1 MNNHVIDVA
10 LGNAPADM
18 VIKNGRL
25 LNVHT
30 GEIYETEIAIA
41 DKVIAAVGSLSE
53 NTIGEN
59 TKVIDAQGKIMAPG
73 FIDAHI
79 HFESSMLSF
88 TEFSRML
95 VKHGTTAVA
104 TDLMEI
110 AIVAGEE
117 GINNVLR
124 ESEGLPVKLLQPI
137 PAFMSEEGELQTI
150 GAALYPEMI
159 EKLIKG
165 PHAVGLA
172 EVLYPPII
180 NKSPLSAWMLDLAE
194 KYGKTAE
201 GHAPELYGA
210 QLNAYASAGI
220 RSDHE
225 STNKEE
231 ALGKLRAGLRVLIR
245 EGSAAQDL
253 DAVIKMITEN
263 HVDTRHCALVSD
275 DIDMLH
281 IYEKGHLDYKV
292 RKAIKDGVNP
302 INAIQM
308 VTLNPAES
316 LKIDSK
322 YGSIAP
328 GKCAD
333 IVFLS
338 DLENCTVDSVI
349 SNGEVVVENG
359 KTVYEFKK
367 PEYTSV
373 MLNTVKLSKVI
384 TGDDLV
390 LTTDKNA
397 KKAKVRVIG
406 AQPTSLLTDALEAD
420 LDVVD
425 GVIQPDVAND
435 VLRIATVERYGK
447 GGSIG
452 KSFIKGFKISKGAIA
467 TSMGHDHHN
476 ITVVGSNANDMAVAV
491 NRIKELNGGLII
503 AEDGKVKYELPLPIC
518 GLLTDLDGEESALI
532 LKKMQEDLRAK
543 GCEMDSPY
551 MTLAFITLIFIPF
564 YGITD
569 KGLVDVI
576 NGKVIDPIISVEC

>member
-180 NKSPLSAWMLDLAE
+180 NKSPLSAWMLELAE

-253 DAVIKMITEN
+253 DAVIKIITEN

-292 RKAIKDGVNP
+292 RRAIKDGVDP
-302 INAIQM
+302 VNAIQM

-359 KTVYEFKK
+359 ETVYEFKK

-476 ITVVGSNANDMAVAV
+476 ITVVGSDANDMAVAV
-491 NRIKELNGGLII
+491 NRIQELKRRTYYRRGRKSKI
-503 AEDGKVKYELPLPIC
+503 
-518 GLLTDLDGEESALI
+518 
-532 LKKMQEDLRAK
+532 
-543 GCEMDSPY
+543 
-551 MTLAFITLIFIPF
+551 
-564 YGITD
+564 
-569 KGLVDVI
+569 
-576 NGKVIDPIISVEC
+576 

>member
-1 MNNHVIDVA
+1 MNTHVIDVA
-10 LGNAPADM
+10 LGNSPADM
-18 VIKNGRL
+18 VIKNGKL
-25 LNVHT
+25 INVHT

-41 DKVIAAVGSLSE
+41 DQVIAAVGNLSDK
-53 NTIGEN
+53 TIGPD
-59 TKVIDAQGKIMAPG
+59 TKVIDAQGKYLAPG

-79 HFESSMLSF
+79 HFESSMLTY

-95 VKHGTTAVA
+95 VQHGTTAVA

-110 AIVAGEE
+110 AIVAGEG
-117 GINNVLR
+117 GINEIFR
-124 ESEGLPVKLLQPI
+124 ESEGLPVKLLYPV
-137 PAFMSEEGELQTI
+137 PSFMSEEGELQTI

-159 EKLIKG
+159 EKLIKT
-165 PHAVGLA
+165 PKAVGLA
-172 EVLYPPII
+172 EVLYPPIL
-180 NKSPLSAWMLDLAE
+180 NKSPLSAHMLELAE
-194 KYGKTAE
+194 QYGKTAE

-210 QLNAYASAGI
+210 QLNAYASTGI

-253 DAVIKMITEN
+253 DAVIKMITEE

-292 RKAIKDGVNP
+292 KRAIAAGVDP
-302 INAIQM
+302 VEAIQM

-316 LKIDSK
+316 LKVDGK

-333 IVFLS
+333 IVLIT
-338 DLENCTVDSVI
+338 DLENCVVDSVI
-349 SNGEVVVENG
+349 SNGEYVVEGG
-359 KTVYEFKK
+359 KTLYGYKK
-367 PEYTSV
+367 PEFSQI
-373 MLNTVKLSKVI
+373 MLNTVKLSKEI
-384 TGDDLV
+384 TAEDLIIKV
-390 LTTDKNA
+390 DSNA
-397 KKAKVRVIG
+397 SKAEVRVIG
-406 AQPTSLLTDALEAD
+406 AKPTSLLTDALEAE
-420 LDVVD
+420 LDVVN
-425 GVIQPDVAND
+425 GVVVPSTEED
-435 VLRIATVERYGK
+435 VLRIACIERYGK

-452 KSFIKGFKISKGAIA
+452 KSFIKGFGISKGAIA
-467 TSMGHDHHN
+467 TSVGHDHHN
-476 ITVVGSNANDMAVAV
+476 ITVVGSDAEDMAVAV
-491 NRIKELNGGLII
+491 NRIHELGGGIII

-518 GLLTDLDGEESALI
+518 GLLTDRSGEESALI
-532 LKKMQEDLRAK
+532 LDQMQKDLHSK
-543 GCEMDSPY
+543 GCTMGSPY

-576 NGKVIDPIISVEC
+576 NGKVIDPVISVK

>member
-10 LGNAPADM
+10 LGNAAADM
-18 VIKNGRL
+18 VIKNGKL

-41 DKVIAAVGSLSE
+41 DKVIAAVGHLGE

-59 TKVIDAQGKIMAPG
+59 TKVIDAQGKVMVPG

-79 HFESSMLSF
+79 HFESSMLTY

-117 GINNVLR
+117 GINNVLK

-172 EVLYPPII
+172 EVLYPPIL
-180 NKSPLSAWMLDLAE
+180 NKSPLSAWMLELAE

-253 DAVIKMITEN
+253 DAVVKMITEN
-263 HVDTRHCALVSD
+263 NVDTRHCALVSD

-281 IYEKGHLDYKV
+281 IHEKGHLDYKV
-292 RKAIKDGVNP
+292 RRAIKAGVDP
-302 INAIQM
+302 VKAIQM

-316 LKIDSK
+316 LKVDNK

-349 SNGEVVVENG
+349 SNGEYVVENG
-359 KTVYEFKK
+359 ETIYEYKK
-367 PEYTSV
+367 PEYSSV
-373 MLNTVKLSKVI
+373 MLNTVKLSKEI

-390 LTTDKNA
+390 IKTDANA

-406 AQPTSLLTDALEAD
+406 AKPTSLLTDALEAE

-425 GVIQPDVAND
+425 GVIMPNAAED
-435 VLRIATVERYGK
+435 VLRIACVERYGK

-452 KSFIKGFKISKGAIA
+452 KSFIKGFGISKGAIA
-467 TSMGHDHHN
+467 TSVGHDHHN
-476 ITVVGSNANDMAVAV
+476 ITVVGSDADDMAAAV
-491 NRIKELNGGLII
+491 NRIKELNGGLVI

-518 GLLTDLDGEESALI
+518 GLLTDLSGEESALI
-532 LKKMQEDLRAK
+532 LKKMQEDLQAK
-543 GCEMDSPY
+543 GCEMGSPY

-576 NGKVIDPIISVEC
+576 NGKVIDPVISAE

>member
-41 DKVIAAVGSLSE
+41 DKVIAAVGSLGE
-53 NTIGEN
+53 KTIGEN
-59 TKVIDAQGKIMAPG
+59 TKVIDAQGKIMTPG

-180 NKSPLSAWMLDLAE
+180 NKSPLSAWMLELAE

-210 QLNAYASAGI
+210 QLNAYASTGI

-338 DLENCTVDSVI
+338 DLENCVVDGVI

-359 KTVYEFKK
+359 ETVYEFKK

-425 GVIQPDVAND
+425 GVIQPDVTND
-435 VLRIATVERYGK
+435 ILRIATVERYGK

-476 ITVVGSNANDMAVAV
+476 ITVVGSDANDMAVAV

-518 GLLTDLDGEESALI
+518 GLLTDLSGEESALI
-532 LKKMQEDLRAK
+532 LKKMQDDLRAK
-543 GCEMDSPY
+543 GCQMDSPY

>member
-10 LGNAPADM
+10 LGNAAADM

-41 DKVIAAVGSLSE
+41 DKVIAAVGSLGE
-53 NTIGEN
+53 KTVGEN
-59 TKVIDAQGKIMAPG
+59 TKVIDAAGKIMVPG

-79 HFESSMLSF
+79 HFESSMLTY
-88 TEFSRML
+88 TEFSRMV

-110 AIVAGEE
+110 AIVAGED
-117 GINNVLR
+117 GINAVLE
-124 ESEGLPVKLLQPI
+124 ESESCPVKLLQPI

-150 GAALYPEMI
+150 GAALYPELI
-159 EKLIKG
+159 EKFIQK

-172 EVLYPPII
+172 EVLYPPIL
-180 NKSPLSAWMLDLAE
+180 NKSPLSAWMLELAE
-194 KYGKTAE
+194 KFGKTAE
-201 GHAPELYGA
+201 GHAPALYGA
-210 QLNAYASAGI
+210 PLNAYASTGI

-245 EGSAAQDL
+245 EGCAAKDL
-253 DAVIKMITEN
+253 DACVKMITEN
-263 HVDTRHCALVSD
+263 NVDTRHCALVSD

-281 IYEKGHLDYKV
+281 IHEKGHLDYKI
-292 RKAIKDGVNP
+292 RRCIEAGVDP
-302 INAIQM
+302 VKAIQM
-308 VTLNPAES
+308 ATINPAES
-316 LKIDSK
+316 LKIDDK

-338 DLENCTVDSVI
+338 DLENCVVDSVI
-349 SNGEVVVENG
+349 SNGECVVENG
-359 KTVYEFKK
+359 KCLIEYKK
-367 PEYTSV
+367 PQLKDV
-373 MLNTVKLSKVI
+373 MLNTVKLNNTV
-384 TGDDLV
+384 TADDLV
-390 LTTDKNA
+390 I
-397 KKAKVRVIG
+397 KAEGTKATVRVIG
-406 AQPTSLLTDALEAD
+406 AQPTSLLTDALEAE
-420 LDVVD
+420 LDIVD
-425 GVIQPDVAND
+425 GVVQPKADED
-435 VLRIATVERYGK
+435 ILRIACVERYGK

-452 KSFIKGFKISKGAIA
+452 KSFIKGFGISKGAIA
-467 TSMGHDHHN
+467 TSVGHDHHN
-476 ITVVGSNANDMAVAV
+476 ITVVGSDAEVMAVAV
-491 NRIKELNGGLII
+491 NRIHELNGGIVI
-503 AEDGKVKYELPLPIC
+503 AEDGKIKYELPLPIC
-518 GLLTDLDGEESALI
+518 GLLTDLNGEESALV
-532 LKKMQEDLRAK
+532 LKEMQEDLHSK
-543 GCEMDSPY
+543 GCEMESPY

-576 NGKVIDPIISVEC
+576 NGKLVDPIISVK

>member
-10 LGNAPADM
+10 LGNAAADM
-18 VIKNGRL
+18 VVKNGRL

-30 GEIYETEIAIA
+30 GEIYDADIAIA
-41 DKVIAAVGSLSE
+41 DKVIAAVGYLGE
-53 NTIGEN
+53 KTIGEN
-59 TKVIDAQGKIMAPG
+59 TKVIDAKGKIMVPG

-79 HFESSMLSF
+79 HFESSMLTF

-95 VKHGTTAVA
+95 VKHGTTGVA

-117 GINNVLR
+117 GINNILK
-124 ESEGLPVKLLQPI
+124 ESEGLPVKLFQPI

-172 EVLYPPII
+172 EVLFPPIL
-180 NKSPLSAWMLDLAE
+180 NKSPLSAWMLELAE

-253 DAVIKMITEN
+253 DAVIKIITEN
-263 HVDTRHCALVSD
+263 NVDTRHCALVSD

-292 RKAIKDGVNP
+292 RRAIKDGVDP
-302 INAIQM
+302 IKAIQM

-316 LKIDSK
+316 LKIDNK

-349 SNGEVVVENG
+349 SNGEYVVENG
-359 KTVYEFKK
+359 EVIYDFKK

-373 MLNTVKLSKVI
+373 MLNTVKLSKKI

-390 LTTDKNA
+390 IKTNADA

-406 AQPTSLLTDALEAD
+406 AKPTSLLTDALEAD
-420 LDVVD
+420 LDVEN
-425 GVIQPDVAND
+425 GVVMPNVADD
-435 VLRIATVERYGK
+435 VLRIACVERYGK

-452 KSFIKGFKISKGAIA
+452 KAFIKGFGISKGAIA
-467 TSMGHDHHN
+467 TSVGHDHHN
-476 ITVVGSNANDMAVAV
+476 ITVVGSDAEDMAAAV
-491 NRIKELNGGLII
+491 NRIEELNGGLVI
-503 AEDGKVKYELPLPIC
+503 AEDGKIKYELPLPIC
-518 GLLTDLDGEESALI
+518 GLLTDLSGEESALI
-532 LKKMQEDLRAK
+532 LKKMQEDLHAK
-543 GCEMDSPY
+543 GCTMGSPY

-569 KGLVDVI
+569 KGLVDVL
-576 NGKVIDPIISVEC
+576 NGKVIDPVISAE

>member
-10 LGNAPADM
+10 LGNAAADL

-30 GEIYETEIAIA
+30 GEIYEADIAVA
-41 DKVIAAVGSLSE
+41 DKVIASVGALGE
-53 NTIGEN
+53 NTVGDK
-59 TKVIDAQGKIMAPG
+59 TKVIDAAGKIMVPG

-79 HFESSMLSF
+79 HFESSMLTY

-95 VKHGTTAVA
+95 VQHGTTAVA

-110 AIVAGEE
+110 AIVAGED
-117 GINNVLR
+117 GINEIFR
-124 ESEGLPVKLLQPI
+124 ESEGLPVKLLHPV

-159 EKLIKG
+159 EKLIQG

-172 EVLYPPII
+172 EVLYPPIL
-180 NKSPLSAWMLDLAE
+180 NKSPLSGWMLELAE
-194 KYGKTAE
+194 KFGKTAE

-210 QLNAYASAGI
+210 PLNAYASTGI

-253 DAVIKMITEN
+253 DACIKVITEN
-263 HVDTRHCALVSD
+263 NVDTRHCALVSD

-292 RKAIKDGVNP
+292 RRAIKAGVDP
-302 INAIQM
+302 VKAIQM

-316 LKIDSK
+316 LKVDNK

-338 DLENCTVDSVI
+338 DLENCTVDGVI
-349 SNGEVVVENG
+349 SNGECVVENG
-359 KTVYEFKK
+359 KCLIEYKK
-367 PEYTSV
+367 PEFSPI
-373 MLNTVKLSKVI
+373 MLNTVKLSKEITADDMVI
-384 TGDDLV
+384 
-390 LTTDKNA
+390 
-397 KKAKVRVIG
+397 KAEGTKATVRVIG
-406 AQPTSLLTDALEAD
+406 AKPTSLLTDALEAE
-420 LDVVD
+420 LDIVD
-425 GVIQPDVAND
+425 GVIEPNAAEDI
-435 VLRIATVERYGK
+435 LRIACVERYGK

-452 KSFIKGFKISKGAIA
+452 KSFIKGFNISKGAIA
-467 TSMGHDHHN
+467 TSVGHDHHN
-476 ITVVGSNANDMAVAV
+476 ITVVGTKAEDMAAAV
-491 NRIKELNGGLII
+491 NRIHELNGGIVI
-503 AEDGKVKYELPLPIC
+503 VEDGKVKYELPLPIC
-518 GLLTDLDGEESALI
+518 GLLTDLSGEESAMI
-532 LKKMQEDLRAK
+532 LKKMQEDLSAK
-543 GCEMDSPY
+543 GCTMGSPY

-576 NGKVIDPIISVEC
+576 NGKVIDSVISVK

>member
-10 LGNAPADM
+10 LGNAAADM
-18 VIKNGRL
+18 VIKNGKL

-41 DKVIAAVGSLSE
+41 DKVIAAVGHLGE

-59 TKVIDAQGKIMAPG
+59 TKVIDAQGKIMVPG

-79 HFESSMLSF
+79 HFESSMLTY

-117 GINNVLR
+117 GINNVLK

-172 EVLYPPII
+172 EVLYPPIL
-180 NKSPLSAWMLDLAE
+180 NKSPLSAWMLELAE

-253 DAVIKMITEN
+253 DAVVKMITEN
-263 HVDTRHCALVSD
+263 NVDTRHCALVSD

-292 RKAIKDGVNP
+292 RRAIKAGVDP
-302 INAIQM
+302 VKAIQM

-316 LKIDSK
+316 LKVDNK

-349 SNGEVVVENG
+349 SNGEYVVENG
-359 KTVYEFKK
+359 ETIYEYKK
-367 PEYTSV
+367 PEYSSV
-373 MLNTVKLSKVI
+373 MLNTVKLSKEI

-390 LTTDKNA
+390 IKTDANA

-406 AQPTSLLTDALEAD
+406 AKPTSLLTDALEAE

-425 GVIQPDVAND
+425 GVIMPNAAED
-435 VLRIATVERYGK
+435 VLRIACVERYGK

-452 KSFIKGFKISKGAIA
+452 KSFIKGFGISKGAIA
-467 TSMGHDHHN
+467 TSVGHDHHN
-476 ITVVGSNANDMAVAV
+476 ITVVGSDAEDMAAAV
-491 NRIKELNGGLII
+491 NRIKELNGGLVI

-518 GLLTDLDGEESALI
+518 GLLTDLSGEESALV
-532 LKKMQEDLRAK
+532 LKKMQEDLQAK
-543 GCEMDSPY
+543 GCEMGSPY

-576 NGKVIDPIISVEC
+576 NGKVIDPVISAE

>member
-10 LGNAPADM
+10 LGNAAADM
-18 VIKNGRL
+18 VIKNGKL

-41 DKVIAAVGSLSE
+41 DKVIAAVGHLGE

-59 TKVIDAQGKIMAPG
+59 TKVIDAQGKIMVPG

-79 HFESSMLSF
+79 HFESSMLTY

-117 GINNVLR
+117 GINNVLK

-172 EVLYPPII
+172 EVLYPPIL
-180 NKSPLSAWMLDLAE
+180 NKSPLSAWMLELAE

-253 DAVIKMITEN
+253 DAVVKMITEN
-263 HVDTRHCALVSD
+263 NVDTRHCALVSD

-292 RKAIKDGVNP
+292 RRAIKAGVDP
-302 INAIQM
+302 VKAIQM

-316 LKIDSK
+316 LKVDNK
-322 YGSIAP
+322 YGSITP

-349 SNGEVVVENG
+349 SNGEYVVENG
-359 KTVYEFKK
+359 ETIYEYKK
-367 PEYTSV
+367 PEYSSV
-373 MLNTVKLSKVI
+373 MLNTVKLSKEI

-390 LTTDKNA
+390 IKTDANA

-406 AQPTSLLTDALEAD
+406 AKPTSLLTDALEAE

-425 GVIQPDVAND
+425 GVIMPNAAED
-435 VLRIATVERYGK
+435 VLRIACVERYGK

-452 KSFIKGFKISKGAIA
+452 KSFIKGFGISKGAIA
-467 TSMGHDHHN
+467 TSVGHDHHN
-476 ITVVGSNANDMAVAV
+476 ITVVGSDADDMAAAV
-491 NRIKELNGGLII
+491 NRIKELNGGLVI

-518 GLLTDLDGEESALI
+518 GLLTDLSGEESALI
-532 LKKMQEDLRAK
+532 LKKMQEDLQAK
-543 GCEMDSPY
+543 GCEMGSPY

-576 NGKVIDPIISVEC
+576 NGKVIDPVISAE

>member
-10 LGNAPADM
+10 LGNAAADM
-18 VIKNGRL
+18 VIKNGKL

-41 DKVIAAVGSLSE
+41 DKVIAAVGHLGE

-59 TKVIDAQGKIMAPG
+59 TKVIDAKGKIMVPG

-79 HFESSMLSF
+79 HFESSMLTY

-117 GINNVLR
+117 GINNVLK

-172 EVLYPPII
+172 EVLYPPIL
-180 NKSPLSAWMLDLAE
+180 NKSPLSAWMLELAE

-253 DAVIKMITEN
+253 DAVVKMITEN
-263 HVDTRHCALVSD
+263 NVDTRHCALVSD

-292 RKAIKDGVNP
+292 RRAIKAGVDP
-302 INAIQM
+302 VKAIQM

-316 LKIDSK
+316 LKVDNK

-349 SNGEVVVENG
+349 SNGEYVVENG
-359 KTVYEFKK
+359 ETIYEYKK
-367 PEYTSV
+367 PEYSSV
-373 MLNTVKLSKVI
+373 MLNTVKLSKEI

-390 LTTDKNA
+390 IKTDANA

-406 AQPTSLLTDALEAD
+406 AKPTSLLTDALEAE

-425 GVIQPDVAND
+425 GVIMPNAAED
-435 VLRIATVERYGK
+435 VLRIACVERYGK

-452 KSFIKGFKISKGAIA
+452 KSFIKGFGISKGAIA
-467 TSMGHDHHN
+467 TSVGHDHHN
-476 ITVVGSNANDMAVAV
+476 ITVVGSDAEDMAAAV
-491 NRIKELNGGLII
+491 NRIKELNGGLVI

-518 GLLTDLDGEESALI
+518 GLLTDLSGEESALI
-532 LKKMQEDLRAK
+532 LKKMQEDLQAK
-543 GCEMDSPY
+543 GCEMGSPY

-576 NGKVIDPIISVEC
+576 NGKVIDPVISAE

>member
-10 LGNAPADM
+10 LGNAAADM
-18 VIKNGRL
+18 VIKNGKL

-41 DKVIAAVGSLSE
+41 DKVIAAVGHLGE

-59 TKVIDAQGKIMAPG
+59 TKVIDAQGKIMVPG

-79 HFESSMLSF
+79 HFESSMLTY

-117 GINNVLR
+117 GINNVLK

-172 EVLYPPII
+172 EVLYPPIL
-180 NKSPLSAWMLDLAE
+180 NKSPLSAWMLELAE

-253 DAVIKMITEN
+253 DAVVKMITEN
-263 HVDTRHCALVSD
+263 NVDTRHCALVSD

-292 RKAIKDGVNP
+292 RRAIKAGVDP
-302 INAIQM
+302 VKAIQM

-316 LKIDSK
+316 LKVDNK

-349 SNGEVVVENG
+349 SNGEYVVENG
-359 KTVYEFKK
+359 ETIYEYKK
-367 PEYTSV
+367 PEYSSV
-373 MLNTVKLSKVI
+373 MLNTVKLSKEI

-390 LTTDKNA
+390 IKTDANA

-406 AQPTSLLTDALEAD
+406 AKPTSLLTDALEAE

-425 GVIQPDVAND
+425 GVIMPNAAED
-435 VLRIATVERYGK
+435 VLRIACVERYGK

-452 KSFIKGFKISKGAIA
+452 KSFIKGFGISKGAIA
-467 TSMGHDHHN
+467 TSVGHDHHN
-476 ITVVGSNANDMAVAV
+476 ITVVGSDADDMAAAV
-491 NRIKELNGGLII
+491 NRIKELNGGLVI

-518 GLLTDLDGEESALI
+518 GLLTDLSGEESALI
-532 LKKMQEDLRAK
+532 LKKMQEDLQAK
-543 GCEMDSPY
+543 GCEMGSPY

-576 NGKVIDPIISVEC
+576 NGKVIDPVISAE

>member
-10 LGNAPADM
+10 LGNAAADM
-18 VIKNGRL
+18 VIKNGKL

-41 DKVIAAVGSLSE
+41 DKVFAAVGSLSE
-53 NTIGEN
+53 KTIGEN
-59 TKVIDAQGKIMAPG
+59 TKVIDAKGKIMVPG

-79 HFESSMLSF
+79 HFESSMLTY

-117 GINNVLR
+117 GINNVLK

-172 EVLYPPII
+172 EVLYPPIL
-180 NKSPLSAWMLDLAE
+180 NKSPLSAWMLELAE

-210 QLNAYASAGI
+210 QLNAYASTGI

-253 DAVIKMITEN
+253 DAVVKMITEN
-263 HVDTRHCALVSD
+263 NVDTRHCALVSD

-292 RKAIKDGVNP
+292 RRAIKAGVDP
-302 INAIQM
+302 VKAIQM
-308 VTLNPAES
+308 VTINPAES
-316 LKIDSK
+316 LKVDNK

-349 SNGEVVVENG
+349 SNGEYVVENG
-359 KTVYEFKK
+359 ETIYEYKK
-367 PEYTSV
+367 PEYSPV
-373 MLNTVKLSKVI
+373 MLNTVKLSKKI

-390 LTTDKNA
+390 IKTNADA

-406 AQPTSLLTDALEAD
+406 AKPTSLLTDALEAD

-425 GVIQPDVAND
+425 GVIMPNTADD
-435 VLRIATVERYGK
+435 VLRIACVERYGK

-452 KSFIKGFKISKGAIA
+452 KSFIKGFGISKGAIA
-467 TSMGHDHHN
+467 TSVGHDHHN
-476 ITVVGSNANDMAVAV
+476 ITVVGSDAEDMAVAV
-491 NRIKELNGGLII
+491 NRIEELNGGLVIT
-503 AEDGKVKYELPLPIC
+503 ENGEVKFELPLPIC
-518 GLLTDLDGEESALI
+518 GLLTDLSGEESALI
-532 LKKMQEDLRAK
+532 LKKMQEDLQAK
-543 GCEMDSPY
+543 GCTMGSPY

-576 NGKVIDPIISVEC
+576 NGKVIDPVISAE

>member
-10 LGNAPADM
+10 LGNAAADM
-18 VIKNGRL
+18 VVKNGRL

-30 GEIYETEIAIA
+30 GEIYDTDIAIA
-41 DKVIAAVGSLSE
+41 DKVIAAVGSLGE

-59 TKVIDAQGKIMAPG
+59 TKVIDAKGKIMVPG

-79 HFESSMLSF
+79 HFESSMLTF

-95 VKHGTTAVA
+95 VKHGTTGVA

-117 GINNVLR
+117 GINNILK
-124 ESEGLPVKLLQPI
+124 ESEGLPVKLFQPI

-172 EVLYPPII
+172 EVLFPPIL
-180 NKSPLSAWMLDLAE
+180 NKSPLSAWMLELAE

-210 QLNAYASAGI
+210 QLNAYASTGI

-263 HVDTRHCALVSD
+263 NVDTRHCALVSD

-292 RKAIKDGVNP
+292 RRAIKDGVDP
-302 INAIQM
+302 IKAIQM

-316 LKIDSK
+316 LKIDNK

-349 SNGEVVVENG
+349 SNGEYVVENG
-359 KTVYEFKK
+359 EVIYDFKK
-367 PEYTSV
+367 HEYTSV
-373 MLNTVKLSKVI
+373 MLNTVKLSKKI

-390 LTTDKNA
+390 IKTNADA

-406 AQPTSLLTDALEAD
+406 AKPTSLLTDALEAD
-420 LDVVD
+420 LDVEN
-425 GVIQPDVAND
+425 GVVMPNVADD
-435 VLRIATVERYGK
+435 VLRIACVERYGK

-452 KSFIKGFKISKGAIA
+452 KAFIKGFGISKGAIA
-467 TSMGHDHHN
+467 TSVGHDHHN
-476 ITVVGSNANDMAVAV
+476 ITVVGSDAEDMAAAV
-491 NRIKELNGGLII
+491 NRIEELNGGLVI
-503 AEDGKVKYELPLPIC
+503 AEDGKIKYELPLPIC
-518 GLLTDLDGEESALI
+518 GLLTDLSGEESALI
-532 LKKMQEDLRAK
+532 LKKMQEDLHAK
-543 GCEMDSPY
+543 GCTMGSPY

-569 KGLVDVI
+569 KGLVDVL
-576 NGKVIDPIISVEC
+576 NGKVIDPVISAE

>member
-10 LGNAPADM
+10 LGNAAADM
-18 VIKNGRL
+18 VIKNGKL

-41 DKVIAAVGSLSE
+41 DKVIAAVGHLGE

-59 TKVIDAQGKIMAPG
+59 TKVIDAQGKIMVPG

-79 HFESSMLSF
+79 HFESSMLTY

-117 GINNVLR
+117 GINNVLK

-172 EVLYPPII
+172 EVLYPPIL
-180 NKSPLSAWMLDLAE
+180 NKSPLSAWMLELAE

-253 DAVIKMITEN
+253 DAVVKMITEN
-263 HVDTRHCALVSD
+263 NVDTRHCALVSD

-292 RKAIKDGVNP
+292 RRAIKAGVDP
-302 INAIQM
+302 VKAIQM

-316 LKIDSK
+316 LKVDNK

-349 SNGEVVVENG
+349 SNGEYVVENG
-359 KTVYEFKK
+359 ETIYEYKK
-367 PEYTSV
+367 PEYSSV
-373 MLNTVKLSKVI
+373 MLNTVKLSKEI
-384 TGDDLV
+384 TGDDIV
-390 LTTDKNA
+390 IKTDANA

-406 AQPTSLLTDALEAD
+406 AKPTSLLTDALEAE

-425 GVIQPDVAND
+425 GVIMPNAAED
-435 VLRIATVERYGK
+435 VLRIACVERYGK

-452 KSFIKGFKISKGAIA
+452 KSFIKGFGISKGAIA
-467 TSMGHDHHN
+467 TSVGHDHHN
-476 ITVVGSNANDMAVAV
+476 ITVVGSDADDMAAAV
-491 NRIKELNGGLII
+491 NRIKELNGGLVI

-518 GLLTDLDGEESALI
+518 GLLTDLSGEESALI
-532 LKKMQEDLRAK
+532 LKKMQEDLQAK
-543 GCEMDSPY
+543 GCEMGSPY

-576 NGKVIDPIISVEC
+576 NGKVIDPVISAE

>member
-10 LGNAPADM
+10 LGNAAADM
-18 VIKNGRL
+18 VIKNGKL

-41 DKVIAAVGSLSE
+41 DKVIAAVGHLSE

-59 TKVIDAQGKIMAPG
+59 TKVIDAKGKIMVPG

-79 HFESSMLSF
+79 HFESSMLTY

-117 GINNVLR
+117 GINNVLK

-159 EKLIKG
+159 EKLIQG

-172 EVLYPPII
+172 EVLYPPIL
-180 NKSPLSAWMLDLAE
+180 NKSPLSAWMLELAE

-201 GHAPELYGA
+201 GHSPELYGA

-253 DAVIKMITEN
+253 DAVIKIITEN
-263 HVDTRHCALVSD
+263 NVDTRHCALVSD

-292 RKAIKDGVNP
+292 RRAIKAGVDP
-302 INAIQM
+302 VKAIQM

-316 LKIDSK
+316 LKVDNK

-349 SNGEVVVENG
+349 SNGEYVVENG
-359 KTVYEFKK
+359 ETICEFKK

-390 LTTDKNA
+390 IKTDAGA

-406 AQPTSLLTDALEAD
+406 AKPTSLLTDAIEAD

-425 GVIQPDVAND
+425 GVIMPDAAND
-435 VLRIATVERYGK
+435 ILRIACVERYGK

-452 KSFIKGFKISKGAIA
+452 KSFIKGFGISKGAIA
-467 TSMGHDHHN
+467 TSVGHDHHN
-476 ITVVGSNANDMAVAV
+476 ITVVGSDAEDMAAAV
-491 NRIKELNGGLII
+491 NRIKELNGGLVI
-503 AEDGKVKYELPLPIC
+503 AEDGKIKYELPLPIC
-518 GLLTDLDGEESALI
+518 GLLTDLSGEESALI
-532 LKKMQEDLRAK
+532 LKKMQEDLHAK
-543 GCEMDSPY
+543 GCTMGSPY

-569 KGLVDVI
+569 KGLVDVL
-576 NGKVIDPIISVEC
+576 NGKVIDPVISAE

>member
-10 LGNAPADM
+10 LGNAAADM
-18 VIKNGRL
+18 VIKNGKL

-41 DKVIAAVGSLSE
+41 DKVIAAVGHLGE
-53 NTIGEN
+53 NSIGEN
-59 TKVIDAQGKIMAPG
+59 TKVIDAQGKIMVPG

-79 HFESSMLSF
+79 HFESSMLTY

-117 GINNVLR
+117 GINNVLK

-172 EVLYPPII
+172 EVLYPPIL
-180 NKSPLSAWMLDLAE
+180 NKSPLSAWMLELAE

-253 DAVIKMITEN
+253 DAVVKMITEN
-263 HVDTRHCALVSD
+263 NVDTRHCALVSD

-292 RKAIKDGVNP
+292 RRAIKAGVDP
-302 INAIQM
+302 VKAIQM

-316 LKIDSK
+316 LKVDNK

-349 SNGEVVVENG
+349 SNGEYVVENG
-359 KTVYEFKK
+359 ETIYEYKK
-367 PEYTSV
+367 PEYSSV
-373 MLNTVKLSKVI
+373 MLNTVKLSKEI

-390 LTTDKNA
+390 IKTDANA

-406 AQPTSLLTDALEAD
+406 AKPTSLLTDALEAE

-425 GVIQPDVAND
+425 GVIMPNAAED
-435 VLRIATVERYGK
+435 VLRIACVERYGK

-452 KSFIKGFKISKGAIA
+452 KSFIKGFGISKGAIA
-467 TSMGHDHHN
+467 TSVGHDHHN
-476 ITVVGSNANDMAVAV
+476 ITVVGSDADDMAAAV
-491 NRIKELNGGLII
+491 NRIKELNGGLVI

-518 GLLTDLDGEESALI
+518 GLLTDLSGEESALI
-532 LKKMQEDLRAK
+532 LKKMQEDLQAK
-543 GCEMDSPY
+543 GCEMGSPY

-576 NGKVIDPIISVEC
+576 NGKVIDPVISAE

>member
-10 LGNAPADM
+10 LGNAAADM
-18 VIKNGRL
+18 VIKNGKL

-41 DKVIAAVGSLSE
+41 DKVIAAVGHLGE

-59 TKVIDAQGKIMAPG
+59 TKVIDAKGKIMVPG

-79 HFESSMLSF
+79 HFESSMLTY

-117 GINNVLR
+117 GINNVLK

-172 EVLYPPII
+172 EVLYPPIL
-180 NKSPLSAWMLDLAE
+180 NKSPLSAWMLELAE

-253 DAVIKMITEN
+253 DAVVKMITEN
-263 HVDTRHCALVSD
+263 NVDTRHCALVSD

-292 RKAIKDGVNP
+292 RRAIKAGVDP
-302 INAIQM
+302 VKAIQM

-316 LKIDSK
+316 LKVDNK

-349 SNGEVVVENG
+349 SNGEYVVENG
-359 KTVYEFKK
+359 KTIYEYKK
-367 PEYTSV
+367 PEYSSV
-373 MLNTVKLSKVI
+373 MLNTVKLSKKI

-390 LTTDKNA
+390 IKTDANA

-406 AQPTSLLTDALEAD
+406 AKPTSLLTDALEAE

-425 GVIQPDVAND
+425 GVIMPNAAED
-435 VLRIATVERYGK
+435 VLRIACVERYGK

-452 KSFIKGFKISKGAIA
+452 KSFIKGFGISKGAIA
-467 TSMGHDHHN
+467 TSVGHDHHN
-476 ITVVGSNANDMAVAV
+476 ITVVGSDADDMAAAV
-491 NRIKELNGGLII
+491 NRIKELNGGLVI

-518 GLLTDLDGEESALI
+518 GLLTDLRGEESALI
-532 LKKMQEDLRAK
+532 LKKMQEDLQAK
-543 GCEMDSPY
+543 GCEMGSPY

-576 NGKVIDPIISVEC
+576 NGKVIDPVISAE